1 MILTNQVFATMLAW
15 QTGATSVL
23 ASIIYFFY
31 GKHTAI
37 SAFLGGFSIIFAAA
51 IASMIFVRN
60 RNKHDAAA
68 ILISLIMSEIVKLL
82 FIFAFLLL
90 VFKHYKNL
98 VPVALIIGLIVA
110 LLISGAA
117 MGKLVTK

>member
-1 MILTNQVFATMLAW
+1 MILTNRVFATMLVW

-23 ASIIYFFY
+23 SSIAYFFY
-31 GKHTAI
+31 GKHVAI

-51 IASMIFVRN
+51 IASIIFVRN

-68 ILISLIMSEIVKLL
+68 ILISLIMSEVVKLL
-82 FIFAFLLL
+82 FIFTFLFL

-110 LLISGAA
+110 LLMSGAA
-117 MGKLVTK
+117 MSKLVTK